1 MIEDLEIESFRGLG
15 GIALA
20 RLARVNVIVGPNA
33 TGKTALLE
41 ALTLGCR
48 ASPQTALAMWQGRA
62 QSQFVPAGTAGF
74 QAVWSGFFPGLDFSR
89 DVVIRYRDS
98 ILGDRALRIALAPSP
113 PMIAS
118 GAGAAPIPPLPTGGM
133 EPRKVIFERTSAAF
147 REVGQVSSYVG
158 PQGELIVENAD
169 PIGPA
174 TAFFPAFIPPN
185 EHDNITWLSQL
196 SVARRE
202 SDALEVL
209 KQEYPFIESLDVLS
223 PYGIQGIFVS
233 QSGMPNKLPIGLVSS
248 GIHKILTL
256 ILVSLLYEGG
266 IILVDEIENGI
277 FHERYESVWRLLRR
291 LAAER
296 KNQIFVTSHS
306 LECLNA
312 ALPEVRCAPEDFG
325 LIRMERGRSG
335 IVARRFGGRE
345 FEAALQQGVDPRGND
360 KRLVRSGAGAVRS
373 GTG

>member
-15 GIALA
+15 RIALT

-33 TGKTALLE
+33 SGKTALLE

-48 ASPQTALAMWQGRA
+48 ASPQTALTMWQGRA
-62 QSQFVPAGTAGF
+62 QSQFVPMGTAGF
-74 QAVWSGFFPGLDFSR
+74 QAVWAGLFPGLDFSR
-89 DVVIRYRDS
+89 DIVIRYRDS
-98 ILGDRALRIALAPSP
+98 NLGRRSLRIALAPSP

-133 EPRKVIFERTSAAF
+133 EPRKVTFERMAGS
-147 REVGQVSSYVG
+147 VGATEQVSSYIG
-158 PQGELIVENAD
+158 RQGELVVENAD

-174 TAFFPAFIPPN
+174 AALFPAFVPPN
-185 EHDNITWLSQL
+185 EHENIAWLSQL
-196 SVARRE
+196 SVAKRE
-202 SDALEVL
+202 SEVL
-209 KQEYPFIESLDVLS
+209 KVLRQEYPFIESLDVLS

-248 GIHKILTL
+248 GINKILTL

-296 KNQIFVTSHS
+296 KNQIFITSHS

-312 ALPEVRCAPEDFG
+312 ALPEVRCAPDDFS

-360 KRLVRSGAGAVRS
+360 RRLVRGEAGAV
-373 GTG
+373 